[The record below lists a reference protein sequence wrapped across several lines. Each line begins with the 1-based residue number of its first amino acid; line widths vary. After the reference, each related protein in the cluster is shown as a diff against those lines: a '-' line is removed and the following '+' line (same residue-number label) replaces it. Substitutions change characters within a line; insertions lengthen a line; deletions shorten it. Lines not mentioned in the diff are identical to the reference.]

1 MPYFITDRH
10 PECDQWA
17 VVKEDGEL
25 LACHANEESA
35 IEQMVAVSI
44 SEDMEPG
51 GTYEGDEFRA
61 ALGGDK
67 YSTSAEAS
75 ARAEAIGCSG
85 YHTMTEDGQRVFMPC
100 DSHEAYEA
108 IVGSAGYRSQHD
120 MGASTPA
127 PPEDQIEGSD
137 ENKPGS
143 ASGAGGNISLSEATE
158 TALRN
163 KVKEHNDAMSEQDK
177 PSWTRTTYGQ
187 LAAVYR
193 RGAGAYSQSH
203 RPNVSRGA
211 WAMARVNAYL
221 YLLRNGRPE
230 NANYVTDNDLLPEAH
245 PKSTRSVELD
255 NAEIR
260 DVNLD
265 PPAYMRAAARRGLEY
280 YEQGL
285 AGDGLVERTVREA
298 RAMANGSVTA
308 DKWTRIAAWIA
319 RHLVD
324 LDAPAADPDNEAYP
338 SPGVVAHLLWGSGP
352 SKRAAE
358 RALAYAEGVVG
369 RIEAENEGRARGES
383 VKKLETRTNLTQI
396 EVREG
401 SDGMTFEGYAAVFDS
416 DSQPLPFIE
425 RIKRGAFTRSLK
437 SRNNIFFYWNHDSG
451 QVLGSTR
458 AGSLQL
464 EEDDRG
470 LKVRAQLPNTT
481 LGRDVA
487 ELVRTGVIDSLSFGF
502 STVKDSWDESGNRRT
517 LEAVRLHEVSLT
529 PVPAYEGTAGSAS
542 VRGLDKIAQRA
553 DVDAESLATTLLKI
567 EEGEDISVEEKSLVS
582 KVLDTLAPEPEV
594 EETEE
599 TPDAEA
605 LALLMLKKKKL
616 ELLEALNG

>member
-10 PECDQWA
+10 PECDNWA

-25 LACHANEESA
+25 LACHGTEESA

-44 SEDMEPG
+44 AEDMEPG
-51 GTYEGDEFRA
+51 GTYEGEEFRA
-61 ALGGDK
+61 APGEVGIGDFVRWNSSGG
-67 YSTSAEAS
+67 T
-75 ARAEAIGCSG
+75 ARGQIE
-85 YHTMTEDGQRVFMPC
+85 HVMTEGVLGVP
-100 DSHEAYEA
+100 DSEFSINASEEDPA
-108 IVGSAGYRSQHD
+108 ALIRIWRETDEGWEPTEVLVGHRFSTLTKIDELRSLD
-120 MGASTPA
+120 
-127 PPEDQIEGSD
+127 
-137 ENKPGS
+137 
-143 ASGAGGNISLSEATE
+143 SE
-158 TALRN
+158 
-163 KVKEHNDAMSEQDK
+163 K
-177 PSWTRTTYGQ
+177 
-187 LAAVYR
+187 
-193 RGAGAYSQSH
+193 
-203 RPNVSRGA
+203 
-211 WAMARVNAYL
+211 
-221 YLLRNGRPE
+221 
-230 NANYVTDNDLLPEAH
+230 
-245 PKSTRSVELD
+245 
-255 NAEIR
+255 R
-260 DVNLD
+260 DVNLE

-285 AGDGLVERTVREA
+285 GGDGLVDRTIREA
-298 RAMANGSVTA
+298 RAMANGSVTV
-308 DKWTRIAAWIA
+308 DKWARIAAWIA

-324 LDAPAADPDNEAYP
+324 LDAPAADPDNDAYP

-383 VKKLETRTNLTQI
+383 VKKLETRTNLTSI
-396 EVREG
+396 EVREE

-458 AGSLQL
+458 AGTLQL

-470 LKVRAQLPNTT
+470 LRVRAKLPNTT

-553 DVDAESLATTLLKI
+553 DVDAETLATTLLKI
-567 EEGEDISVEEKSLVS
+567 EEGEDISIEEKSLVS
-582 KVLDTLAPEPEV
+582 KVLDTLAPEPEA
-594 EETEE
+594 EEAEE

>member
-10 PECDQWA
+10 PDCDQWA

-25 LACHANEESA
+25 LACHADEQSA
-35 IEQMVAVSI
+35 IDQMVAVSI
-44 SEDMEPG
+44 SEDMDPG
-51 GTYEGDEFRA
+51 GTYEGDEFRE
-61 ALGGDK
+61 ALAD
-67 YSTSAEAS
+67 
-75 ARAEAIGCSG
+75 
-85 YHTMTEDGQRVFMPC
+85 D
-100 DSHEAYEA
+100 
-108 IVGSAGYRSQHD
+108 
-120 MGASTPA
+120 
-127 PPEDQIEGSD
+127 
-137 ENKPGS
+137 
-143 ASGAGGNISLSEATE
+143 
-158 TALRN
+158 
-163 KVKEHNDAMSEQDK
+163 
-177 PSWTRTTYGQ
+177 
-187 LAAVYR
+187 
-193 RGAGAYSQSH
+193 
-203 RPNVSRGA
+203 
-211 WAMARVNAYL
+211 
-221 YLLRNGRPE
+221 
-230 NANYVTDNDLLPEAH
+230 
-245 PKSTRSVELD
+245 VE
-255 NAEIR
+255 ER
-260 DVNLD
+260 QVNLD

-285 AGDGLVERTVREA
+285 GGDGLVERTIREA
-298 RAMANGSVTA
+298 RAMANGSVTVE
-308 DKWTRIAAWIA
+308 KWTRIAAWIA

-396 EVREG
+396 EVRDG

-458 AGSLQL
+458 AGTLQL
-464 EEDDRG
+464 EEDGRG

-502 STVKDSWDESGNRRT
+502 TTVKDSWDESGNRRT
-517 LEAVRLHEVSLT
+517 LESVRLHEVSLT

-553 DVDAESLATTLLKI
+553 DVNAEELATTLLKI
-567 EEGEDISVEEKSLVS
+567 EEGEDISMEEKSLVS

-594 EETEE
+594 ETVEE
-599 TPDAEA
+599 VDTVDADAEA

-616 ELLEALNG
+616 ELLEALNGN